1 MELITMRELFKNTAK
16 YADQEIEIGGW
27 VRNRRPSKQFGFIM
41 LSDGTYFSPVQVV
54 YNDSIE
60 NFQEISKI
68 NIGAA
73 LIIRGTVVLTPE
85 SKQPFEI
92 QAKTVTV
99 EGPSTGDFP
108 LQPKRHTMEFL
119 RTIPHLRPRTNTFQ
133 AVFRVRSLAAY
144 AIHKFFQERDFV
156 YEIGRAH
163 V

>member
-73 LIIRGTVVLTPE
+73 LVVKGTVVLTPE

-108 LQPKRHTMEFL
+108 CSPSATLWSSC
-119 RTIPHLRPRTNTFQ
+119 
-133 AVFRVRSLAAY
+133 VRFPICVPVPTLSRLSSVSVPWPLWQSISSSRSATS
-144 AIHKFFQERDFV
+144 FMSTLP
-156 YEIGRAH
+156 
-163 V
+163 